1 MSTNT
6 ISLQEKKLIVIDFL
20 KKCNAYSEDMLIRY
34 ESELG
39 ETAEADALKTQQKM
53 HDWSSYR
60 DFNDYAIG
68 ELKGEKLDGWF

>member
-6 ISLQEKKLIVIDFL
+6 ISLQEKKLIIIDFL

-39 ETAEADALKTQQKM
+39 EAGEGESLKTQQKM
-53 HDWSSYR
+53 HDWSTYR
-60 DFNDYAIG
+60 DFNDFAIG
-68 ELKGEKLDGWF
+68 ELKSEKLDSWF